1 VKTILDKILNPNL
14 DTKKNIV
21 IDNSIS
27 KKNPIK
33 KILDKILNPIKTIL
47 KKILNPSIVDNRI
60 SIVKFN
66 RLRDIALL
74 CSLIGM
80 IILTLI
86 SFNYFIPLFPIVM
99 GLLIG
104 TIGIIALVILDK
116 IIFVGDTIQGVSNN
130 AVAVSITYIS
140 FTLFFICGFMFGN
153 SYISNSYGTETESK
167 NKGYYQ
173 EAQHPTKATN
183 NDTSASGYDIE
194 LPLPE
199 SSRDPDREQ

>member
-1 VKTILDKILNPNL
+1 MKTILDKIQ
-14 DTKKNIV
+14 
-21 IDNSIS
+21 
-27 KKNPIK
+27 
-33 KILDKILNPIKTIL
+33 
-47 KKILNPSIVDNRI
+47 NPSIDSKNNTIVDNNI

-66 RLRDIALL
+66 RIRDIALL

-86 SFNYFIPLFPIVM
+86 SFNYFISLFPIFM

-104 TIGIIALVILDK
+104 TIGIIALVLLDK
-116 IIFVGDTIQGVSNN
+116 LIFVGDTIQGVSNN

-153 SYISNSYGTETESK
+153 SYISNSYGTETESN

-173 EAQHPTKATN
+173 EIQYPAKAKN
-183 NDTSASGYDIE
+183 IDTAASGYNVE

-199 SSRDPDREQ
+199 GSRDTDREQ